1 MSSLFTVLGVAIF
14 ALPAGIIGTG
24 LALKVEEE
32 ERNQQRKK
40 KKVAAAVLI
49 QCMWRCKKANANYM
63 AVSSFF
69 KHKPMDLFK
78 KHDYE
83 NIANK
88 FVTLVKFFIAKSR
101 FKELLRPLDIKNVL
115 QSYKDGQLDVM
126 NKVKQIQHSVDAIVR
141 KIEFN
146 ELKIYGS
153 NSCLERKIDRL
164 ESCLTNMKDQ
174 IDSQMEVIE
183 LISHRLIQ
191 SQTFIDAIVD
201 NTDNNRIKFMIFD
214 KNNGRKRRKS
224 L

>member
-1 MSSLFTVLGVAIF
+1 MLGVAIF

-49 QCMWRCKKANANYM
+49 QCMWRCYKANANYM

-78 KHDYE
+78 KKDYE

-88 FVTLVKFFIAKSR
+88 FVSLTKFFIAKSR

-115 QSYKDGQLDVM
+115 QSYKDGQWDVM
-126 NKVKQIQHSVDAIVR
+126 HKVKQIQNSVDAIVR
-141 KIEFN
+141 KIGTN
-146 ELKIYGS
+146 EQRIYGS
-153 NSCLERKIDRL
+153 NTSLEFKIERL
-164 ESCLTNMKDQ
+164 ESCLTHMRDQ

-183 LISHRLIQ
+183 TISHRLIQ
-191 SQTFIDAIVD
+191 SQTFVDMIIDTED
-201 NTDNNRIKFMIFD
+201 SNHRKFKTFD